1 MFWILRRTGAVNLFN
16 SINGN
21 GNAAKTGSNN
31 SSNNSERSNP
41 RPPRKAYGRLSGESD
56 DAQSVQRPRYD
67 VTTPSPAQGYS
78 GKLIDFAG
86 NTAEPNLASPN
97 GPSSTGYR
105 CDEQVNGNG
114 LCCNGYGY
122 NNNNKNNNHNSNMI
136 NNNHESNNQT
146 NGNDWLEAMGPQPL
160 PNGAGPCMPTGS
172 MAMDD
177 GPFDDTDE
185 EEDVNR
191 NHSNYNETDSE
202 LELDGKIKEQ
212 RLEEQALARLHAIA
226 LSDDDDY
233 DESLTCNVCDRA
245 FRCRRQLASHQQKK
259 RHFGCSGCDS
269 LFSSLMLLEHH
280 KEEFEHWSDY
290 EDDRRLPCCRRNRR
304 DEDDYTDTESG
315 TSDAES
321 EDLERLL

>member
-21 GNAAKTGSNN
+21 AAKTGSNN
-31 SSNNSERSNP
+31 SSHNSERSNP

-56 DAQSVQRPRYD
+56 DVQSLQRSARYD
-67 VTTPSPAQGYS
+67 VTAAAPSAQGY
-78 GKLIDFAG
+78 GGTLIDLEG
-86 NTAEPNLASPN
+86 NTAT
-97 GPSSTGYR
+97 GPSSTSTGYA
-105 CDEQVNGNG
+105 CEEQLNGNG
-114 LCCNGYGY
+114 PCCNGYGY
-122 NNNNKNNNHNSNMI
+122 INHNHNSNII
-136 NNNHESNNQT
+136 NNNHEPNNQT
-146 NGNDWLEAMGPQPL
+146 SGAPGWLPAAGPTQPHG
-160 PNGAGPCMPTGS
+160 PAGPCMPTGG
-172 MAMDD
+172 MINGD
-177 GPFDDTDE
+177 GTFDDTDDD
-185 EEDVNR
+185 EDVNR